1 LYTKDVKDRE
11 YIEKHLDRIIGKHI
25 AGSRNIDEVTEAF
38 WKAFGI
44 KIKPGK
50 YHTQERKG

>member
-1 LYTKDVKDRE
+1 MYTKDVKDWE